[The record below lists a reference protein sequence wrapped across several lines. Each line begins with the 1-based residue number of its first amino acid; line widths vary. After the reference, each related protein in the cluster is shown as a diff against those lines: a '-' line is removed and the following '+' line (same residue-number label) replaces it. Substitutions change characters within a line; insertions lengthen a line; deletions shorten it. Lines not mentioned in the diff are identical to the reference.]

1 MLSIKNLNVDISGKN
16 VIKGLDLE
24 VKSGEVHVIMGLN
37 GTGKSTLL
45 KAIAGSYET
54 QVEGELLYQGRDI
67 LPLSADERA
76 VNGIFM
82 SFQNPI
88 EIPGVNTVYFLKT
101 AINEQKRAR
110 GEEELTSV
118 DFMKKLLEKMAF
130 LEMDKTILQR
140 SLNVG
145 FSGGEKKKSE
155 VLQMMMLEPKL
166 ILLDEIDSGLDI
178 DALKSVAKG
187 INALHTPEVSI
198 IIITHYNRLL
208 EYIKPDYVHILDE
221 GKIAKSGDASLAK
234 MLEEKGYE
242 DVLSSL

>member
-1 MLSIKNLNVDISGKN
+1 MLSIKNLNVEISGKQ
-16 VIKGLDLE
+16 VINGLDLE
-24 VKSGEVHVIMGLN
+24 VKPGEVHVIMGLN

-54 QVEGELLYQGRDI
+54 TTEGKLIYQDRDI
-67 LPLSADERA
+67 LSLSADERA
-76 VNGIFM
+76 VEGIFM

-88 EIPGVNTVYFLKT
+88 EIPGVNTIYFLKT
-101 AINEQKRAR
+101 AMNEQRKAR

-118 DFMKKLLEKMAF
+118 DFMKRLQEKMEF
-130 LEMDKTILQR
+130 LEMDKAILQR

-187 INALHTPEVSI
+187 INALHTPDVSI

-221 GKIAKSGDASLAK
+221 GRIAKSGDASLAK

-242 DVLSSL
+242 DVLSSI

>member
-54 QVEGELLYQGRDI
+54 QVQGELIYQDRDI

-101 AINEQKRAR
+101 AINEQKKAR

-118 DFMKKLLEKMAF
+118 DFMKKLQEKMAF
-130 LEMDKTILQR
+130 LEMDKAILQR

>member
-1 MLSIKNLNVDISGKN
+1 MLSIKELNVQISGKE

-24 VKSGEVHVIMGLN
+24 VKAGEVHVIMGLN

-54 QVEGELLYQGRDI
+54 QTQGRMLYQGKDI

-76 VNGIFM
+76 VEGVFM

-88 EIPGVNTVYFLKT
+88 EIPGVNTIYFLKT
-101 AINEQKRAR
+101 AINEQRKAR
-110 GEEELTSV
+110 GEEELSSV
-118 DFMKKLLEKMAF
+118 DFMKKLQEKMEF
-130 LEMDKTILQR
+130 LEMDKAILQR

-187 INALHTPEVSI
+187 INALHTPEVSL

-208 EYIKPDYVHILDE
+208 EYIKPDYVHILNE
-221 GKIAKSGDASLAK
+221 GRIAKSGDASLAK

>member
-1 MLSIKNLNVDISGKN
+1 MLSIKNLNVVISGKN
-16 VIKGLDLE
+16 VIKGLDLK

-54 QVEGELLYQGRDI
+54 QVEGELLYQERDI

-76 VNGIFM
+76 VEGIFM

-101 AINEQKRAR
+101 AINEQKKAR
-110 GEEELTSV
+110 GEEELSSV
-118 DFMKKLLEKMAF
+118 DFMKKLQQKMAF
-130 LEMDKTILQR
+130 LEMDKSILQR

>member
-1 MLSIKNLNVDISGKN
+1 MLTIKNLDVQIAGKE
-16 VIKGLDLE
+16 VIKDLDLDIKE
-24 VKSGEVHVIMGLN
+24 GEVHVIMGLN

-54 QVEGELLYQGRDI
+54 KTKGNIEYLGEDI
-67 LPLSADERA
+67 LGLNANERA
-76 VNGIFM
+76 TKGIFM

-88 EIPGVNTVYFLKT
+88 EIPGVNTVYFLRT
-101 AINEQKRAR
+101 ALNEQRKSR
-110 GEEELTSV
+110 GEEPLSSP
-118 DFMKKLLEKMAF
+118 DFMKQLQEKMAF
-130 LEMDKTILQR
+130 LEIDKNILQR

-155 VLQMMMLEPKL
+155 ILQMMMLSPKL

-187 INALHTPEVSI
+187 INALRTPQTSL

-208 EYIKPDYVHILDE
+208 EYVKPDFVHILDSQ
-221 GKIAKSGDASLAK
+221 KIVKRGDASLAK
-234 MLEEKGYE
+234 ELEEKGYE
-242 DVLSSL
+242 DVLSS

>member
-1 MLSIKNLNVDISGKN
+1 MLSIKELNVQISGKE

-24 VKSGEVHVIMGLN
+24 VKAGEVHVIMGLN

-54 QVEGELLYQGRDI
+54 QTQGGMIYQDRDI

-76 VNGIFM
+76 VEGIFM

-88 EIPGVNTVYFLKT
+88 EIPGVNTIYFLKT
-101 AINEQKRAR
+101 AINEQRKAR
-110 GEEELTSV
+110 GEEELSSV
-118 DFMKKLLEKMAF
+118 DFMKKLQEKMDF
-130 LEMDKTILQR
+130 LEMDKAILQR

-187 INALHTPEVSI
+187 INALHTPEVSL

-208 EYIKPDYVHILDE
+208 EYIKPDYVHILNE
-221 GKIAKSGDASLAK
+221 GRIAKSGDASLAK

>member
-1 MLSIKNLNVDISGKN
+1 MLTIKNLDVEIANKH
-16 VIKGLDLE
+16 VIHDLDLE
-24 VKSGEVHVIMGLN
+24 VKAGEVHAIMGLN

-54 QVEGELLYQGRDI
+54 KCKGSMLYFGKEI
-67 LPLSADERA
+67 LSLNANERA
-76 VNGIFM
+76 VEGIFM

-88 EIPGVNTVYFLKT
+88 EIPGVNTIYFLRT
-101 AINEQKRAR
+101 AVNEQRLAR
-110 GEEELTSV
+110 GEEALSSP
-118 DFMKKLLEKMAF
+118 DFMKQLQEKMSF
-130 LEMDKTILQR
+130 LEIDKAILQR

-155 VLQMMMLEPKL
+155 ILQMMMLSPKL

-187 INALHTPEVSI
+187 INALRDNKTSF

-208 EYIKPDYVHILDE
+208 EYVQPDYVHILND
-221 GKIAKSGDASLAK
+221 GKICKSAGASLAK
-234 MLEEKGYE
+234 ELEEKGYE
-242 DVLSSL
+242 DVLSSS

>member
-1 MLSIKNLNVDISGKN
+1 MLTIKNLDVEIAGKE
-16 VIKGLDLE
+16 VIKDLDLDIKE
-24 VKSGEVHVIMGLN
+24 GEVHVIMGLN

-54 QVEGELLYQGRDI
+54 KTKGNIEYLGEDI
-67 LPLSADERA
+67 LGLNANERA
-76 VNGIFM
+76 TKGIFM

-88 EIPGVNTVYFLKT
+88 EIPGVNTVYFLRT
-101 AINEQKRAR
+101 ALNEQRKSR
-110 GEEELTSV
+110 GEEPLSSP
-118 DFMKKLLEKMAF
+118 DFMKQLQEKMAF
-130 LEMDKTILQR
+130 LEIDKNILQR

-155 VLQMMMLEPKL
+155 ILQMMMLSPKL

-187 INALHTPEVSI
+187 INALRTPQTSL

-208 EYIKPDYVHILDE
+208 EYVKPDFVHILDSQ
-221 GKIAKSGDASLAK
+221 KIVKRGDASLAK
-234 MLEEKGYE
+234 ELEEKGYE
-242 DVLSSL
+242 DVLSS

>member
-1 MLSIKNLNVDISGKN
+1 MLSIKELNVQISGKE

-24 VKSGEVHVIMGLN
+24 VKAGEVHVIMGLN

-54 QVEGELLYQGRDI
+54 ETQGEIIYQNKDI

-76 VNGIFM
+76 VEGIFM

-101 AINEQKRAR
+101 AINEQKKAR
-110 GEEELTSV
+110 GEKELSSV
-118 DFMKKLLEKMAF
+118 DFMKKLQERMEF
-130 LEMDKTILQR
+130 LEMDKNILQR

-155 VLQMMMLEPKL
+155 VLQMMMLGPKL

-178 DALKSVAKG
+178 DALKSGAKG
-187 INALHTPEVSI
+187 INALHTPEVSL

-221 GKIAKSGDASLAK
+221 GRIAKSGDASIAK
-234 MLEEKGYE
+234 ALEEKGYE

>member
-1 MLSIKNLNVDISGKN
+1 MLSIKNLNVEISGKK
-16 VIKGLDLE
+16 VINGLDLE
-24 VKSGEVHVIMGLN
+24 VKPGEVHVIMGLN

-54 QVEGELLYQGRDI
+54 TTEGKLIYQDRDI
-67 LPLSADERA
+67 LSLSADERA
-76 VNGIFM
+76 VEGIFM

-88 EIPGVNTVYFLKT
+88 EIPGVNTIYFLKT
-101 AINEQKRAR
+101 AMNEQRKAR

-118 DFMKKLLEKMAF
+118 DFMKRLQEKMEF
-130 LEMDKTILQR
+130 LEMDKAILQR

-187 INALHTPEVSI
+187 INALHTPDVSI

-221 GKIAKSGDASLAK
+221 GRIAKSGDASLAK

-242 DVLSSL
+242 DVLSSI

>member
-54 QVEGELLYQGRDI
+54 QVQGQLLYQDRDI

-101 AINEQKRAR
+101 AINEQKKAR

-118 DFMKKLLEKMAF
+118 DFMKKLQEKMAF

-187 INALHTPEVSI
+187 INALHTSEVSI

>member
-1 MLSIKNLNVDISGKN
+1 MLSIKELNVQISGKE

-24 VKSGEVHVIMGLN
+24 VKAGEVHVIMGLN

-54 QVEGELLYQGRDI
+54 ETQGEIIYQNKDI

-76 VNGIFM
+76 VEGIFM

-101 AINEQKRAR
+101 AINEQKKAR
-110 GEEELTSV
+110 GEKELSSV
-118 DFMKKLLEKMAF
+118 DFMKKLQERMEF
-130 LEMDKTILQR
+130 LEMDKNILQR

-187 INALHTPEVSI
+187 INALHTPEVSP

-221 GKIAKSGDASLAK
+221 GRIAKSGDASIAK
-234 MLEEKGYE
+234 ALEEKGYE